1 MDNAVR
7 PARPWV
13 GVPSG
18 QLPPLLGDEEELFR
32 RHHRSL
38 VRAVARSVSAPNE
51 LVEDACQHAWVMLLR
66 RQPTRTPA
74 LFAWLRT
81 VALHQAYRL
90 SQRDRRDAR
99 LEELAG
105 DGGWE
110 ELLGSAPPLETA
122 VEARAALASL
132 AALPAAQRTDL
143 ALLIG
148 GFSYREIARSD
159 GRLRSTNNV
168 NKHLTKARA
177 RLRSVQATA

>member
-1 MDNAVR
+1 MENAVNR
-7 PARPWV
+7 ARPWV
-13 GVPSG
+13 GGQSG
-18 QLPPLLGDEEELFR
+18 PIPPLLGDEEELFR

-38 VRAVARSVSAPNE
+38 VRAVGRCVSAPNE
-51 LVEDACQHAWVMLLR
+51 LVEDACQHAWVVLLR

-105 DGGWE
+105 EGGWE
-110 ELLGSAPPLETA
+110 ELVGTAPPLETA

-132 AALPAAQRTDL
+132 AALPASQRTDL

-148 GFSYREIARSD
+148 GFSYREIARS
-159 GRLRSTNNV
+159 GERRRSLNNV

-177 RLRSVQATA
+177 RLRSVQAAA